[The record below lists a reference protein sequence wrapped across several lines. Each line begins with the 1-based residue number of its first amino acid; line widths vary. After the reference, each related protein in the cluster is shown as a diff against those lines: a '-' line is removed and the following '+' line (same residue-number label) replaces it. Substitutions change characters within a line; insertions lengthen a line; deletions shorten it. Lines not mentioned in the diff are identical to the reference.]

1 MKYLTDVS
9 NIFTRYDIN
18 IEVARQEARRISV
31 DLPLQKVADCVVAG
45 DDEETIDV
53 VKEALETKNPLE
65 VINKGLIPGMHEVSR
80 LWDEGVYFLPQ
91 VVLSS
96 DAMLAGIA
104 VCEDKMGKRMEMR
117 GKVITH
123 TAEGDIHDIGQV
135 IVNALLSA
143 AGFEVINLG
152 ADVPIAQVVQA
163 CKIHRPI
170 MVTGTAL
177 MTTTMTAFP
186 KIAAQLK
193 ELNLNIPF
201 VCGGGAVSEEFVTSF
216 ELGIWGKE
224 ASWAPEMAEDA
235 LNGTTWLDMRAKWNG

>member
-1 MKYLTDVS
+1 MKYVTDTSSV
-9 NIFTRYDIN
+9 FTRYDIN
-18 IEVARQEARRISV
+18 FEVARHKARRISV
-31 DLPLQKVADCVVAG
+31 DTLMQKVADEVIDG
-45 DDEETIDV
+45 DDEAIINIVT
-53 VKEALETKNPLE
+53 EALKETNPLD
-65 VINKGLIPGMHEVSR
+65 VINEGLIPGMNEVGR

-104 VCEDKMGKRMEMR
+104 LCEEKMGKPMEKR
-117 GKVITH
+117 GKVVTH

-152 ADVPIAQVVQA
+152 ADVPVDQVVRA

-186 KIAAQLK
+186 RIAAQLE

-201 VCGGGAVSEEFVTSF
+201 VCGGGAVSEEFVTSYT
-216 ELGIWGKE
+216 LGIWGKE
-224 ASWAPEMAEDA
+224 ASWAAEMAEDA
-235 LNGTTWLDMRAKWNG
+235 LGGTSWIEMRSKWNG

>member
-1 MKYLTDVS
+1 MKYITDTSSV
-9 NIFTRYDIN
+9 FTRYDIN
-18 IEVARQEARRISV
+18 FEVARHKARRISV
-31 DLPLQKVADCVVAG
+31 DTLMQKVADEVIDG
-45 DDEETIDV
+45 DDEAIINIVT
-53 VKEALETKNPLE
+53 EALKETNPLD
-65 VINKGLIPGMHEVSR
+65 VINEGLIPGMNEVGR

-96 DAMLAGIA
+96 DAMLAGIDL
-104 VCEDKMGKRMEMR
+104 CEEKMGKPMEKR
-117 GKVITH
+117 GKVVTH

-152 ADVPIAQVVQA
+152 ADVPVDQVVRA

-186 KIAAQLK
+186 RIAAQLE

-201 VCGGGAVSEEFVTSF
+201 VCGGGAVSEEFVTSYT
-216 ELGIWGKE
+216 LGIWGKE
-224 ASWAPEMAEDA
+224 ASWAAEMAEDA
-235 LNGTTWLDMRAKWNG
+235 LGGTSWIEMRSKWNG